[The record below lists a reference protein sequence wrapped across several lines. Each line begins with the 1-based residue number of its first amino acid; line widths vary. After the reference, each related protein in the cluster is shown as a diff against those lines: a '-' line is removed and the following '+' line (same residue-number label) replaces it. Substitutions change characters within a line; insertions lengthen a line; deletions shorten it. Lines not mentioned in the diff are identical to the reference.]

1 MSPETIAI
9 VISTVGAVLTLF
21 AGLGAMLAWVHK
33 NLKADTATASAAV
46 RSEMLVRFDR
56 IDERFAMV
64 DARFDRIDE
73 RFEKVD
79 ERFDKMDERFDK
91 VDERFEKVGAEC
103 KEVRSELESVKIS
116 VARIEGPLPRF
127 LPTTRR

>member
-21 AGLGAMLAWVHK
+21 AGLGAMLAWMHK
-33 NLKADTATASAAV
+33 ALKADRTTASATI
-46 RSEMLVRFDR
+46 RNEMLVRFDKV
-56 IDERFAMV
+56 DERFDRV
-64 DARFDRIDE
+64 DERFVEIDE